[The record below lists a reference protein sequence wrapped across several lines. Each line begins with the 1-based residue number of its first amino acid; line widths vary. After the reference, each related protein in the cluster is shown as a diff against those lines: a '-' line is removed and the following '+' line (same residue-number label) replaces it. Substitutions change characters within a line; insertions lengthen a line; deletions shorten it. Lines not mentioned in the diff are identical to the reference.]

1 MSGLWAIFAY
11 AALSVG
17 LCSTAGAQAVVIG
30 AKEFTEQL
38 LVAEMTAQLLRAGG
52 LSPHKGTG
60 FATTGV
66 RTLQERGIVDVY
78 WEYTGTSLTTFNHV
92 TEKLS
97 ADEAYERVK
106 ALDAE
111 RGLVWL
117 SPSNVDNT
125 YALAMRGADAA
136 RKGISSISDLAT
148 KVRAGDVHILAST
161 AEFVTRADGLKPLEQ
176 AYGFQFGW
184 GKVVTM
190 DPAAI
195 YTVLH
200 RSSELDVGVVFATD
214 GRISAFNLT
223 LLRDDRGFFPS
234 YILAPV
240 VRKTTL
246 ERFPQ
251 IKAPLEKL
259 SGQLNNETMAALNAA
274 VDLQGRRVEDVASDF
289 LRSRALLSGP

>member
-1 MSGLWAIFAY
+1 M
-11 AALSVG
+11 
-17 LCSTAGAQAVVIG
+17 
-30 AKEFTEQL
+30 
-38 LVAEMTAQLLRAGG
+38 
-52 LSPHKGTG
+52 
-60 FATTGV
+60 
-66 RTLQERGIVDVY
+66 DVY
-78 WEYTGTSLTTFNHV
+78 WEYTGTSLITFNHV

-97 ADEAYERVK
+97 ADEAYERVRT
-106 ALDAE
+106 LDAE

-117 SPSNVDNT
+117 APSKVDNT
-125 YALAMRGADAA
+125 YALAMRGADAP
-136 RKGISSISDLAT
+136 RKGIRSISDLAT
-148 KVRAGDVHILAST
+148 KVLAGDVHILAST

-195 YTVLH
+195 YAVLH

-223 LLRDDRGFFPS
+223 VLRDDRGFFPS

-274 VDLQGRRVEDVASDF
+274 VDLQGRRVEEVASDF
-289 LRSRALLSGP
+289 LRSRALLSEP